1 MREYLYYFVYILDYI
16 MPLLAKI
23 EKYSLKITII
33 IDLDYEEF
41 KMNILEM
48 IEDLFTNHYPC
59 RLNKIFI
66 VKINLETL
74 TP

>member
-1 MREYLYYFVYILDYI
+1 